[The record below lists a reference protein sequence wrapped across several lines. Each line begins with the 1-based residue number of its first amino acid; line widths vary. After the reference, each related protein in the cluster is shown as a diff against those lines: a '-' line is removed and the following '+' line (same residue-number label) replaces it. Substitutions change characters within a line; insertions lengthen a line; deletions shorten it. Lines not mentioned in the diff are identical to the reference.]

1 MPIEMRGSL
10 QGEGLRVAVV
20 VARFNDFITSRLLDG
35 ATAALSQ
42 YGVVD
47 EDITVVSVP
56 GSFELPFVAKRLVT
70 SNRHDAVV
78 CLGAVIRG
86 ETDHYEHVAGEAAKG
101 IGAAGVSSGVPVIF
115 GVLTTDTVEQAINRA
130 GGKERQSRLQ
140 RGSHRNRDGESREA
154 DRCGIA
160 ARWSEPQLCNY
171 LKTKCVG
178 RELPFDKLRANE
190 VFTDPMCGETRRSVF

>member
-1 MPIEMRGSL
+1 MPTEMRGSL

-20 VARFNDFITSRLLDG
+20 VARFNDFITSRLLEG

-56 GSFELPFVAKRLVT
+56 GSFEIPFVAKRLAA
-70 SNRHDAVV
+70 SNHHDAVV

-130 GGKERQSRLQ
+130 GGKSGNYGYSAAVTAIEMANLAKQI
-140 RGSHRNRDGESREA
+140 GSE
-154 DRCGIA
+154 
-160 ARWSEPQLCNY
+160 
-171 LKTKCVG
+171 
-178 RELPFDKLRANE
+178 
-190 VFTDPMCGETRRSVF
+190 